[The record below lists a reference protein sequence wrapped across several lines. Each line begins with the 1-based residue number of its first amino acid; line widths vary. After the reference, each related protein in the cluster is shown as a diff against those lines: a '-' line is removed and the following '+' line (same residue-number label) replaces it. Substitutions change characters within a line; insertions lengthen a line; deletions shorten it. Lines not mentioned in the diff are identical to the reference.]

1 MESTAVT
8 RSAGFLLGV
17 AVLVGVF
24 VLVYSFQTPCAEA
37 SPVPEDFMSGI
48 DEGKYTSARTCGEC
62 HADIYNSWKN
72 SLHAF
77 SMTDPIF
84 DAAYMQA
91 LKVGGDEARK
101 LCLQCHAPM
110 AAENGDYEL
119 KLGVTREGV
128 SCDFCHTVTAVHL
141 EDRER
146 RFSVEPGPVK
156 RSVIQKTSSPAHEV
170 AYSELHKTSEFCGG
184 CHSYLGKSA
193 KPIMGTYEEWKSGP
207 YASQGVQCQDCHM
220 ARGEGRVVRP
230 EIQDSAAEFHLHD
243 LIHDTDQ
250 LRGALALR
258 IEGAGQVSGR
268 LQVDVV
274 VENVG
279 SGHMVPTGMPSRE
292 VVLTVAVD
300 HEGRV
305 QTQERRFRKIVA
317 DEDGRPL
324 TSDHEAL
331 LFGARILN
339 DTRIGPGEKRS
350 LRFTFDV
357 SQGKKRS
364 KVTANL
370 SYRYSPMILRE
381 QRVDVRMGSAERIVY

>member
-1 MESTAVT
+1 MQSAAVN
-8 RSAGFLLGV
+8 RPSGLLFGLGV
-17 AVLVGVF
+17 FAFSLVLSASV
-24 VLVYSFQTPCAEA
+24 VLLEA
-37 SPVPEDFMSGI
+37 SPAPVTADTRIEEDL
-48 DEGKYTSARTCGEC
+48 YTSARTCGEC

-91 LKVGGDEARK
+91 LKVGGEEARR

-110 AAENGDYEL
+110 AAVNGDYEL

-141 EDRER
+141 EDRDK

-156 RSVIQKTSSPAHEV
+156 RSVIQDTSSPAHEV

-184 CHSYLGKSA
+184 CHSYRGPTGQ
-193 KPIMGTYEEWKSGP
+193 PIMGTFEEWKSGP
-207 YASQGVQCQDCHM
+207 YASRGVQCQDCHM
-220 ARGEGRVVRP
+220 ARGEGSVVRQ
-230 EIQDSAAEFHLHD
+230 EIQESAAEFHLHD

-250 LRGALALR
+250 LRSALALR
-258 IEGAGQVSGR
+258 IERATKTSDR

-274 VENVG
+274 VDNVG

-292 VVLTVAVD
+292 VLLTVAVD

-317 DEDGRPL
+317 DKDGRPL

-331 LFGARILN
+331 LYGARILN
-339 DTRIGPGEKRS
+339 DTRIGPGEQRS

-357 SQGKKRS
+357 SQGQKRS
-364 KVTANL
+364 KVTATL
-370 SYRYSPMILRE
+370 SYRYSPVILRE

>member
-1 MESTAVT
+1 MWSTTAS
-8 RSAGFLLGV
+8 RPAGLWSSF
-17 AVLVGVF
+17 AVLAC
-24 VLVYSFQTPCAEA
+24 VLGLAEPAWIRLAEA
-37 SPVPEDFMSGI
+37 SSDPAGSDSRME
-48 DEGKYTSARTCGEC
+48 EGEYTSARTCGQC
-62 HADIYNSWKN
+62 HGDIYNSWKN

-91 LKVGGDEARK
+91 LKVGGNEARK
-101 LCLQCHAPM
+101 LCLQCHASM

-156 RSVIQKTSSPAHEV
+156 RSVIQNTSSPAHEV

-184 CHSYLGKSA
+184 CHSYLGQSA

-220 ARGEGRVVRP
+220 ARGEGKVVRQ
-230 EIQDSAAEFHLHD
+230 EIRESTAEFHLHD

-250 LRGALALR
+250 LRSALALR
-258 IEGAGQVSGR
+258 IEGATQVSGR

-292 VVLTVAVD
+292 VVLSVAVD

-317 DEDGRPL
+317 DKDGRPL

-331 LFGARILN
+331 LFGAKILN
-339 DTRIGPGEKRS
+339 DTRIGPGEQRS

-370 SYRYSPMILRE
+370 SYRYSPVILRE
-381 QRVDVRMGSAERIVY
+381 QQVDVRMGTAERIVY

>member
-1 MESTAVT
+1 MHSNVAI
-8 RSAGFLLGV
+8 RHRRLLFGV
-17 AVLVGVF
+17 GALSCVVCF
-24 VLVYSFQTPCAEA
+24 VLSAFVVCGEVSAASSSGEIEA
-37 SPVPEDFMSGI
+37 DG
-48 DEGKYTSARTCGEC
+48 YTSARTCGEC

-110 AAENGDYEL
+110 AAQNGDYEL

-141 EDRER
+141 DDRET

-156 RSVIQKTSSPAHEV
+156 RSVIKNTSSPAHDV

-184 CHSYLGKSA
+184 CHNFQAPSGQL
-193 KPIMGTYEEWKSGP
+193 IMGTYDEWKNGP
-207 YASQGVQCQDCHM
+207 YRNSGVQCQDCHM
-220 ARGEGRVVRP
+220 ALGGGKVVRA
-230 EIQDSAAEFHLHD
+230 EIQESEAEIHLHD

-250 LRGALALR
+250 LRSALTIQ
-258 IEGAGQVSGR
+258 IEGASR
-268 LQVDVV
+268 TASSLKVDVV

-292 VVLTVAVD
+292 VVLTVEVD
-300 HEGRV
+300 HGGRV
-305 QTQERRFRKIVA
+305 LTQERRFRKVIA
-317 DEDGRPL
+317 NEAGRVL
-324 TSDHEAL
+324 DTDYEAL
-331 LFGARILN
+331 LYGARILN
-339 DTRIGPGEKRS
+339 DTRIGPKEKRS
-350 LRFTFDV
+350 VRFTFAV
-357 SQGKKRS
+357 PQGQRSS
-364 KVTANL
+364 KVTATLN
-370 SYRYSPMILRE
+370 YRYSPVILHE
-381 QRVDVRMGSAERIVY
+381 QRLDVRLGSAERIVY